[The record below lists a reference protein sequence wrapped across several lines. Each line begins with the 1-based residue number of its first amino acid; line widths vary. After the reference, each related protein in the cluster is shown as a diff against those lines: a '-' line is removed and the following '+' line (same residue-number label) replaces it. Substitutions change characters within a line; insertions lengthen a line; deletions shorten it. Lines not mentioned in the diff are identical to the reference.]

1 MTGQHELQVQNP
13 VILVVEDDPAV
24 RSSLKFSLEI
34 DGFAV
39 RVYPSGGE
47 LLSDA
52 NLPTS
57 GCLVIDYNLSRT
69 NGLELLGKL
78 RERRVSMP
86 AILITSHPNL
96 TLRERAAA
104 AGALVVEK
112 PLLGNALVD
121 GIRDAVAKRLHGP
134 HG

>member
-1 MTGQHELQVQNP
+1 MNGQHELQVQDP
-13 VILVVEDDPAV
+13 VILVVEDDLAV

-52 NLPTS
+52 NLPTC

-86 AILITSHPNL
+86 AILITSYPNL

-104 AGALVVEK
+104 AGALIVEK
-112 PLLGNALVD
+112 PLLGNALID
-121 GIRDAVAKRLHGP
+121 GIRDAVAKQFHGLHG
-134 HG
+134 